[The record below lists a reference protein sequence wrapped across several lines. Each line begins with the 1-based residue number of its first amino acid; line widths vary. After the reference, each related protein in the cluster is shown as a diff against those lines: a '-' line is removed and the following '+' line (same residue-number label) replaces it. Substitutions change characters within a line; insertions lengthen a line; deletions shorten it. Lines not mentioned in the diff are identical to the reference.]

1 MAQSTA
7 ALFTPGDVDYLKR
20 SIDTLLLLNVG
31 SQQGGLLADGQI
43 MAGEK
48 DEQDPAIDLIYK
60 NVNALIA
67 AGLAKDARDYIR
79 GQIENDPHNLH
90 TLRCYS
96 RASLLM
102 GTGMRP
108 YRHSVN

>member
-1 MAQSTA
+1 
-7 ALFTPGDVDYLKR
+7 
-20 SIDTLLLLNVG
+20 
-31 SQQGGLLADGQI
+31 

-90 TLRCYS
+90 MLRCYS

-102 GTGMRP
+102 GDWDEALSALGQLMSRYSAGQDIWFDP
-108 YRHSVN
+108 PPCYRKRVSCIIQPASSGRCCG